1 MIGFC
6 VFSATFDLFKIS
18 MLSVFERQQIGCI
31 LVLKPQVSEAER
43 GSRGGCRWRENRGEK
58 GAGGQKEE
66 RAGRRD
72 ERRGA
77 TGSSDRGRA
86 ESAEKWGG
94 RGAGRWRPAGSAAW
108 PQADL
113 LFLGRFVCRQS
124 YCGDSPVLGE
134 TRRKPSRMPAS
145 ASSSLGAEGC
155 QFHPL

>member
-1 MIGFC
+1 M
-6 VFSATFDLFKIS
+6 
-18 MLSVFERQQIGCI
+18 SVEREQRR
-31 LVLKPQVSEAER
+31 ER
-43 GSRGGCRWRENRGEK
+43 GRGPEGGEGTKEGREKEPQ
-58 GAGGQKEE
+58 GAQTEEE
-66 RAGRRD
+66 R
-72 ERRGA
+72 
-77 TGSSDRGRA
+77 
-86 ESAEKWGG
+86 SAEQWGG
-94 RGAGRWRPAGSAAW
+94 RGAGRRRPAGSAAW